1 MDAFRGCLEANT
13 CVIRLRIRT
22 PLRNALQGSSQL
34 AVFSGTYRRVARPS
48 MATPLDAGDDL
59 AMRAHRVSAR
69 HPSASDYRMPALGGN
84 FVTRGT
90 FRVRSING
98 AMGYANSFN
107 SSTVYSIS
115 SNQEER

>member
-1 MDAFRGCLEANT
+1 
-13 CVIRLRIRT
+13 
-22 PLRNALQGSSQL
+22 
-34 AVFSGTYRRVARPS
+34 

-98 AMGYANSFN
+98 GVKEYANSFN